1 MSNFIKYC
9 KIFDVILTSFQ
20 QKEKIGELHLFSN
33 LAITR
38 WKIKIFS
45 LVISISSNCNF
56 TNNTKHKCTIL
67 TFLLNLQVKVV
78 NHQICQLCQ
87 HHHHHQ
93 LVIFWANREMQCFEP
108 LLAIIFKECDVHRK
122 MYFTCQ
128 NRFQMLF
135 LGRNSSLFPVC

>member
-9 KIFDVILTSFQ
+9 KIFEVILTSFQ
-20 QKEKIGELHLFSN
+20 QKEKIGELHFFSN
-33 LAITR
+33 RVITR
-38 WKIKIFS
+38 WKIKIFFS
-45 LVISISSNCNF
+45 VISISSNCNF
-56 TNNTKHKCTIL
+56 TNSINVLLL

-108 LLAIIFKECDVHRK
+108 LLAIIFLRSVVHRK
-122 MYFTCQ
+122 RYFTCQ
-128 NRFQMLF
+128 KRFQMPLQE
-135 LGRNSSLFPVC
+135 RNK